1 MTFTQLEYVISCEKN
16 GSFTGA
22 AKEMFT
28 STSNIS
34 KAVYNLEKEIG
45 YQIFDRTTQGL
56 IITEK
61 GKRFVKH
68 AQNILEELNMINN
81 LELEVPF
88 YKLNIA
94 SVPNSFSFD
103 AFSKLVSQY
112 EDEDWIELQFN
123 TVCTDIPDSLLKG
136 KNDLGI
142 LVSPKDN
149 YDITQFIK
157 RGLVVKII
165 STIEINLNFNKNHP
179 LVTEYEKSGILDY
192 SKLADYPLIDYL
204 DNPFLLNYVF
214 QINKD
219 LKVINKNKSIRIG
232 DRYWKFQLVNNT
244 NGFSIGTKLSKN
256 TQDYFNIV
264 SIPIPNAYADVLL
277 LYPNNQSLSILAED
291 YVTLLIKEFEQIE

>member
-1 MTFTQLEYVISCEKN
+1 MTFTQLEYVISCERH

-68 AQNILEELNMINN
+68 VQNILKELNMINN
-81 LELEVPF
+81 LELEIPF

-112 EDEDWIELQFN
+112 EDEDWIELRFD

-149 YDITQFIK
+149 YDIAQFLK
-157 RGLVVKII
+157 RGLVVKMIYK
-165 STIEINLNFNKNHP
+165 IELNLNFNKNHP
-179 LVTEYEKSGILDY
+179 LVAEYKKSGFLDY

-204 DNPFLLNYVF
+204 NDTFFLNYAF
-214 QINKD
+214 QVCKE
-219 LKVINKNKSIRIG
+219 LKVINKSKSIRVG
-232 DRYWKFQLVNNT
+232 DRHWKFQLVNNT
-244 NGFSIGTKLSKN
+244 NGFSIGTRLSKKA
-256 TQDYFNIV
+256 QDYFNIV
-264 SIPIPNAYADVLL
+264 SIPIQNAYADVLL

>member
-1 MTFTQLEYVISCEKN
+1 MTFTQLEYVISCERH

-34 KAVYNLEKEIG
+34 KAVYSLEKEIG

-68 AQNILEELNMINN
+68 VQKILEELNMINN
-81 LELEVPF
+81 LELEIPF

-112 EDEDWIELQFN
+112 EDEDWIELRFD
-123 TVCTDIPDSLLKG
+123 TVCTDIPNSLLKG

-149 YDITQFIK
+149 YDIAQFLK

-165 STIEINLNFNKNHP
+165 YKIEINLNFNKNHP
-179 LVTEYEKSGILDY
+179 LVEAYEKTGILDY

-204 DNPFLLNYVF
+204 NDTFFLNYAF
-214 QINKD
+214 QVCKE
-219 LKVINKNKSIRIG
+219 LKVINKSKSIRVG
-232 DRYWKFQLVNNT
+232 DRHWKFQLVNNT
-244 NGFSIGTKLSKN
+244 NGFSIGTKLSKKA
-256 TQDYFNIV
+256 QDYFNIA

-291 YVTLLIKEFEQIE
+291 YVSLLIKEFEQIE

>member
-1 MTFTQLEYVISCEKN
+1 MTFTQLEYIISCERN
-16 GSFTGA
+16 RSFTGA

-28 STSNIS
+28 STTNIS

-45 YQIFDRTTQGL
+45 YKIFDRTTQGL

-61 GKRFVKH
+61 GKRFVRH
-68 AQNILEELNMINN
+68 VQNILKELNMINN
-81 LELEVPF
+81 LELETPF

-112 EDEDWIELQFN
+112 EDENWIELQFN
-123 TVCTDIPDSLLKG
+123 TVTTDIPDSLLKG

-149 YDITQFIK
+149 YDITQFLK
-157 RGLVVKII
+157 RGLVVKTIC
-165 STIEINLNFNKNHP
+165 TIEINLNFNKNHP
-179 LVTEYEKSGILDY
+179 LVTGYEKSGILDY

-204 DNPFLLNYVF
+204 YNPLLINYVI
-214 QINKD
+214 QINEG
-219 LKVINKNKSIRIG
+219 LKVINKNKSIKIG
-232 DRYWKFQLVNNT
+232 DRYWKFQLVNST
-244 NGFSIGTKLSKN
+244 NGFSIGTRLSKS
-256 TQDYFNIV
+256 TQDNLNIA

-277 LYPNNQSLSILAED
+277 LYPAKQQLSILAED
-291 YVTLLIKEFEQIE
+291 YISLLIKEFQLIE